1 MKVNGL
7 FISLNQVITLQDFL
21 MLNHYEVN
29 RIAVERN
36 GMIVPKAN
44 YADTILKDTDT
55 LEIVRFVG
63 GG

>member
-21 MLNHYEVN
+21 TLNHYEIN

-44 YADTILKDTDT
+44 YTNTILEDTDT